1 MIVGVEI
8 GDQRILDVHAAAPP
22 AVAEAVSVRLHTVII
37 STA

>member
-8 GDQRILDVHAAAPP
+8 GDQRILGVRVAAL
-22 AVAEAVSVRLHTVII
+22 AVEEAVSVRLHTVTV